1 MSGEPVGLA
10 CAEGNAECSAL
21 VVQVLHPSQWRWW
34 GPHCSKAVSQMILD
48 TPPSGSKHSSL
59 LPPALRG
66 QHSGLRGSRGVCQH
80 PCENH
85 ISVSD
90 ALLHLLRGS
99 AVPAWQARPVP
110 PTAPHN
116 HCWPRLQPQAAL
128 APQVSLSQR
137 GPSRGPE
144 ESQDPLWWLSH
155 KAAVTLAR
163 CGLCVSEYRPGKRG
177 GKVKRRQLENE
188 LKVWSRRGKTCS
200 VPSHRH

>member
-1 MSGEPVGLA
+1 MQCSGGPSVAPFSVEMVGPTLLQS
-10 CAEGNAECSAL
+10 CFSNDFGHTTL
-21 VVQVLHPSQWRWW
+21 RIQTQ
-34 GPHCSKAVSQMILD
+34 
-48 TPPSGSKHSSL
+48 
-59 LPPALRG
+59 LPPAPAMTLRG

-99 AVPAWQARPVP
+99 AVPARQARPVP

-128 APQVSLSQR
+128 APQISLSQR
-137 GPSRGPE
+137 GPSRGPG